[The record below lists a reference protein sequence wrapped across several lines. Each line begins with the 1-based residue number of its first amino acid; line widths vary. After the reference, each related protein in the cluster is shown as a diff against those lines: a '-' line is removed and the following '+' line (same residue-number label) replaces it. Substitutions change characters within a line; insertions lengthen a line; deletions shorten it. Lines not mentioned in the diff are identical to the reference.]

1 MGVDYETSIGLGR
14 QAPIDYTQFPYD
26 RYYALEEECTK
37 HPWLCVR
44 LIAQEYKGEEC
55 HTTLFVGKDLPRTH
69 RYPTH
74 GKAIDIA
81 TVLDDVEKADLT
93 QAEMVELD
101 QVCGRLQ
108 EALQLAAFGDY
119 GVHVLVHCF

>member
-1 MGVDYETSIGLGR
+1 MGVDYETSMGLGR
-14 QAPIDYTQFPYD
+14 QASVDYTQFPYD
-26 RYYALEEECTK
+26 RYYALEEEFAE

-55 HTTLFVGKDLPRTH
+55 HTALFVGKDLPRTH
-69 RYPTH
+69 RYPRD

-81 TVLDDVEKADLT
+81 TILDDVKQADLT

-101 QVCGRLQ
+101 RVCARLQ
-108 EALQLAAFGDY
+108 GALQLEAFNDY
-119 GVHVLVHCF
+119 GLHLLVHCF